1 MKPLRKSKSKL
12 QVIEQRRIA
21 VSRSDDNQHMGFT
34 SENAK
39 KLVTQCDALV
49 SRLYAFEKRQSQR
62 KPVDVK
68 PRMKDNMQPSQ
79 PHPKE
84 VK

>member
-1 MKPLRKSKSKL
+1 
-12 QVIEQRRIA
+12 
-21 VSRSDDNQHMGFT
+21 MGFT

-49 SRLYAFEKRQSQR
+49 SRLDAFEKRQSQR